1 MPGADT
7 NKVTGLAQSNV
18 TTFLD
23 TFLRGDR
30 DANLRRQDGSILQ
43 ALDMMN
49 DSFIE
54 SRVKA
59 TVLSGLLARNLSLPN
74 PQLMNVLYLN
84 TLSRKP
90 TDAEMNTAV
99 QKLSSNGNRT
109 AAAEDL
115 FWALFNKVDF
125 IFNY

>member
-1 MPGADT
+1 MPG
-7 NKVTGLAQSNV
+7 GSV

-30 DANLRRQDGSILQ
+30 DVNPRRQDGSILQ

-49 DSFIE
+49 DPFVE
-54 SRVKA
+54 TRVKA
-59 TVLSGLLARNLSLPN
+59 TLPKGLLNGSINLPN
-74 PQLMNVLYLN
+74 PQLVNLLYLN

-99 QKLSSNGNRT
+99 QKLTSNGNRT